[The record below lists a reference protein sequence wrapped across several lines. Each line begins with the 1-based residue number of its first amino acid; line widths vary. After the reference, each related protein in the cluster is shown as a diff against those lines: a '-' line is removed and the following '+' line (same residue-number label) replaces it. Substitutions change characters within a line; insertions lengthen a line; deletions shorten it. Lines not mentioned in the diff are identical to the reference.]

1 LKGTGRSGG
10 NHIGDLNMRK
20 FALLLAV
27 ALAACFTMTGAEAAK
42 KKAKAPKKPVD
53 AAYEWNLKHLPP
65 PPAAAPA
72 AAAKPA
78 KAAKKS
84 KKKKAA

>member
-1 LKGTGRSGG
+1 
-10 NHIGDLNMRK
+10 MRK

-42 KKAKAPKKPVD
+42 KRAAAKPTAPVD
-53 AAYEWNLKHLPP
+53 AAYQWNLKNIPP
-65 PPAAAPA
+65 MAAAST
-72 AAAKPA
+72 AAKPE

-84 KKKKAA
+84 KKKS

>member
-1 LKGTGRSGG
+1 
-10 NHIGDLNMRK
+10 MRK

-42 KKAKAPKKPVD
+42 KKAAAKPKAPVD
-53 AAYEWNLKHLPP
+53 AAYEWNLKNIPP
-65 PPAAAPA
+65 MAAPGA

-84 KKKKAA
+84 KKKA